1 MNTDILTKTKI
12 MKRFVTCSINR
23 VVKIVNNVAQFN
35 RFKYVVECDNLT
47 KAYEVASYLN
57 GIDGVQYIRICK
69 TNKDKSRIVLTQD
82 DYLAM

>member
-1 MNTDILTKTKI
+1 

-23 VVKIVNNVAQFN
+23 VVKVVDNIAHFK
-35 RFKYVVECDNLT
+35 RFKYVIECENLT

-57 GIDGVQYIRICK
+57 GIDGIQYLRICK
-69 TNKDKSRIVLTQD
+69 TNKDKSRIVLTQE

>member
-1 MNTDILTKTKI
+1 
-12 MKRFVTCSINR
+12 MKRFVTCSINQVVR
-23 VVKIVNNVAQFN
+23 VVNNVAQFY
-35 RFKYVVECDNLT
+35 RFKYVIECENLT

-69 TNKDKSRIVLTQD
+69 TNKDKLRIVLTQE